1 MPRSSPGMTR
11 QYADL
16 RVHKLVLSISQ
27 RREVVR
33 DRSALPPSQTP
44 RLSSISI
51 TARKAW
57 QCPLDCFPYNLG
69 RNVFVIVAI
78 DVSRTSHLLPADRGM
93 PRFYFIRQAAR
104 SFGNDLQ
111 ASRDGVYGLDVELE
125 GGAVEPRR
133 EFRSE
138 GEVMRDIARGG
149 AYRFTRNSSVGPLR
163 RGGCRLESVVV

>member
-1 MPRSSPGMTR
+1 MPRSSPGMTS

-33 DRSALPPSQTP
+33 DRSAPPPSQTP

-57 QCPLDCFPYNLG
+57 QCPLDCFPYKLG

-111 ASRDGVYGLDVELE
+111 ASRDGVYGLVELE
-125 GGAVEPRR
+125 GGAVDPRR

-138 GEVMRDIARGG
+138 VDVMQDIAKGG
-149 AYRFTRNSSVGPLR
+149 VDRFRRHRSRRPLR
-163 RGGCRLESVVV
+163 RDGYRV